1 MRLLAV
7 VLLLFLGAGSGAQEW
22 HRDRAGTIRIHCR
35 PQNVPALQWVKPV
48 LHQALDH
55 ISFELQ
61 TGSLDSVDLYL
72 APDRQTFR
80 ALTRGRIPEW
90 GAGCAVPVR
99 GRIFI
104 HLEQRDPEA
113 LKRTLVHELAHVAL
127 FRQARGARLPRWFD
141 EGLAM
146 WLAREWQHRQS
157 LDLALAVLADQVHS
171 LDELEALLTLPESEA
186 RRAYAESF
194 SAVLF
199 LVKMGGPGTIPELLE
214 AVGPSGSF
222 DQALVAVV
230 GLGSRGFNRAW
241 QGHVR
246 QEFNPLRLLLDAN
259 LLWLGILGLAALAFV
274 ITRLRARR
282 LARVW
287 EEEEEAGISL
297 D

>member
-7 VLLLFLGAGSGAQEW
+7 VLLLFLGAGTGAQEW
-22 HRDRAGTIRIHCR
+22 HRDTAKTIRIHCH
-35 PQNVPALQWVKPV
+35 PQNLSALQWVKPV

-55 ISFELQ
+55 IGLELQ
-61 TGSLDSVDLYL
+61 AGRLDSVDLYL

-80 ALTRGRIPEW
+80 ALTRGRLPEW
-90 GAGCAVPVR
+90 GAGCAVPAR
-99 GRIFI
+99 GLIFV

-157 LDLALAVLADQVHS
+157 LDLALAVLAGQVHS
-171 LDELEALLTLPESEA
+171 LDELEALLSLPESEA

-199 LVKMGGPGTIPELLE
+199 LVQMGGPGTIPELLA
-214 AVGPSGSF
+214 AVGPHQSF
-222 DQALVAVV
+222 DQALAAVV
-230 GLGSRGFNRAW
+230 GLRSRGFNRAW
-241 QGHVR
+241 QAHVR
-246 QEFNPLRLLLDAN
+246 QEFNPLRLLLHTN
-259 LLWLGILGLAALAFV
+259 LLWLGILALAVLAFV
-274 ITRLRARR
+274 ITRLRARQ
-282 LARVW
+282 LARAW
-287 EEEEEAGISL
+287 QEEEEAGVSL